1 MDAARTRRENTNMKN
16 NGSCDR
22 RTRLAVFP
30 LPLAFLI
37 VLGIGQPSFAQP
49 HSGQFYDAG
58 FDVTLDFLC
67 AFDVRVIVTGS
78 GKDITRPG
86 DHTLSIFPGEHATVQ
101 NLSNGHSVALNVPG
115 SFHETTMPDG
125 SVVTTAT
132 GRNLLF
138 DPLEAGFVLA
148 IGSFTFVQ
156 DASGN
161 PIQPLRGTG
170 QLVDVCG
177 LIQ

>member
-1 MDAARTRRENTNMKN
+1 MKN
-16 NGSCDR
+16 NGLFG
-22 RTRLAVFP
+22 RTIRLAVFP
-30 LPLAFLI
+30 LPLAFLT
-37 VLGIGQPSFAQP
+37 VLSIGQLSFAQP
-49 HSGQFYDAG
+49 HSSQFYDAG

-67 AFDVRVIVTGS
+67 DFDVRVVVTGS
-78 GKDITRPG
+78 GKDITLPG
-86 DHTLSIFPGEHATVQ
+86 DRTLSIFPGEHATVI
-101 NLSNGHSVALNVPG
+101 NVSNGRSVTLNVPG
-115 SFHETTMPDG
+115 SFHNTTMPDG

-148 IGSFTFVQ
+148 IGSFSYAQ
-156 DASGN
+156 DASGT